1 MQLYKGIP
9 ASLDYTMDNTE
20 VGPKNIYV
28 GMESKQGTEAGTYE
42 EIVGERKVPPTKRMT
57 FVKIT
62 RDAKKKTQPLRD
74 VDTVVLRRMLLV
86 TDAVV
91 AVAFLTAVATLV
103 LVLTMMM
110 SRNDTAAS
118 GGSTDVHGM

>member
-1 MQLYKGIP
+1 MQLYNERP
-9 ASLDYTMDNTE
+9 ALLDYTMDNTE
-20 VGPKNIYV
+20 VGTKNIYV
-28 GMESKQGTEAGTYE
+28 GQGTEAGTYE

-62 RDAKKKTQPLRD
+62 RDAKEKTQPLRD

-86 TDAVV
+86 TAAVV

-118 GGSTDVHGM
+118 GGSIDVHGM

>member
-1 MQLYKGIP
+1 
-9 ASLDYTMDNTE
+9 MDNTE

-42 EIVGERKVPPTKRMT
+42 EIASAGERIVPPTNQMT

-62 RDAKKKTQPLRD
+62 RDAKEKTQPLRD
-74 VDTVVLRRMLLV
+74 VDTMVLRRMLLV
-86 TDAVV
+86 TAAVV